1 MQKLQMENVDI
12 FYDILDEACMTLY
25 EELHIS
31 YLQALIR
38 VGNDIVFQIDDSKIS
53 PDCYKKLREIYLGLD
68 NKKFFSE
75 EIRLAFELL
84 VVKAFKHENMPLD
97 VFTPDTICYLF
108 GVIINDKFM
117 GKSITIMDTLLG
129 TSNLL
134 QAISNNLEDS
144 PKLIGIENNLN
155 LVKLSE
161 ISSNLQNN
169 VIKIYFQD
177 ALNDVLDKVD
187 VVIGDMES
195 KDYDKEIDLSISKRG
210 VKYFPYLVMMKRL
223 ANLKDGGYF
232 IYVIDNDF
240 FEHDGNMI
248 FHEELSKEA
257 TLMALITLPKS
268 VVNDNHPG
276 KSILIGKKEVLS
288 NYQIAILS
296 IDNFDRDY
304 LEDVFVRLEKLVKE
318 I

>member
-1 MQKLQMENVDI
+1 MDKLNMENVNM

-25 EELHIS
+25 EELHLS
-31 YLQALIR
+31 YLKALIR

-53 PDCYKKLREIYLGLD
+53 PDCYNKLRDIYLGLD
-68 NKKFFSE
+68 NKKFYSE

-84 VVKAFKHENMPLD
+84 IVKAFKHEKMVLD
-97 VFTPDTICYLF
+97 LFTPDTICYLF
-108 GVIINDKFM
+108 SVLIGDKFTD
-117 GKSITIMDTLLG
+117 KSITIMDTLLG

-134 QAISNNLEDS
+134 QAISNNLETP

-169 VIKIYFQD
+169 EIKIYFQD
-177 ALNDVLDKVD
+177 ALNDVFDKVD

-195 KDYDKEIDLSISKRG
+195 KDYDKEVNLDISKKG
-210 VKYFPYLVMMKRL
+210 VKYFPYLVTMKRL
-223 ANLKDGGYF
+223 ENLKDGGYF

-240 FEHDGNMI
+240 FEKENNMI
-248 FHEELSKEA
+248 FHEALSKEA

-268 VVNDNHPG
+268 IVSPDHPG
-276 KSILIGKKEVLS
+276 KSILIGKKEVLD
-288 NYQIAILS
+288 NYKIAILS
-296 IDNFDRDY
+296 IDSFDRDY